1 MRVAVVGAGCCG
13 ITAVK
18 ACLEEGLDVVCF
30 EKASDCGGL
39 WWYRDETPESGTGTV
54 MRFTVANTSKEMSCY
69 SDFPPDKDAPVFMPH
84 WQTLRYIRSYADHF
98 GVTPKIR
105 FNHDVL
111 RLDRDGTLRIRDS
124 KTGREWEDVFDGV
137 LVCTGHHGSPSVPDI
152 PGRELFR
159 GRVMHS
165 REYKYA
171 DDSFRDKTVVVV
183 GFANSALDVAVNL
196 SSVARQVFVSTRRI
210 NWVLPCHYKSI
221 PIDAYLYNQTRLWLF
236 SWLPLSWY
244 GRFVARVVNDAWD
257 HKALGVQ
264 PSHDT
269 LSQALVINQYIDG
282 KILDGTV
289 KIRGPPQRFT
299 ENGLVMNYV
308 EEDVDAVVFA
318 TGFTTGLPFQTDALS
333 RDGER
338 LLLYKMMIPPANPNV
353 AFLGFVDGNAN
364 LLQAFEMQARYMARV
379 FSGKVKLPSRE
390 AMEADVAATQQKMK
404 SFYVPTSRH
413 SLMIDKIA
421 YVEELAKIIGV
432 KPNYFKLLLTDP
444 KVYYALVT
452 SPVLNYQYRLEGPHS
467 WKGARDA
474 ILGFQ
479 DRMRAPL
486 RRRNGENGRPSSAK
500 NCITVGKLSTLL
512 VAVGVS
518 VYLIS
523 GSLRSAQQNASLAC
537 EMAAKH
543 LPLFAATPLLY
554 IANRVAPT

>member
-1 MRVAVVGAGCCG
+1 MRIAVVGAGCCG

-18 ACLEEGLDVVCF
+18 ACLEEGLDVVGF

-39 WWYRDETPESGTGTV
+39 WWYREETPESGTGTV

-84 WQTLRYIRSYADHF
+84 WQTLEYIRSYADHF

-152 PGRELFR
+152 PGRELYR

-183 GFANSALDVAVNL
+183 GFANSAMDVAVNL
-196 SSVARQVFVSTRRI
+196 STVARQVFLSTRRI
-210 NWVLPCHYKSI
+210 NWVLPCHYKSV
-221 PIDAYLYNQTRLWLF
+221 PMDVYAYNQARLWLF
-236 SWLPLSWY
+236 SWFPLSWY
-244 GRFVARVVNDAWD
+244 GGFVERVANDTWD

-264 PSHDT
+264 PNHDI
-269 LSQALVINQYIDG
+269 LSQGLVINQYIDG
-282 KILDGTV
+282 KLLDGTV

-308 EEDVDAVVFA
+308 EEDVDAVIFA

-338 LLLYKMMIPPANPNV
+338 LLLYKMMIPPGNPNV
-353 AFLGFVDGNAN
+353 AFLGFIDGNAN

-379 FSGKVKLPSRE
+379 FSGKLKLPSRE
-390 AMEADVAATQQKMK
+390 AMEADVAATQQKIK
-404 SFYVPTSRH
+404 SFFVPTPRH

-444 KVYYALVT
+444 KVYYALMT

-479 DRMRAPL
+479 DRLQAPL
-486 RRRNGENGRPSSAK
+486 QRRKNDEKGLPSSAS
-500 NCITVGKLSTLL
+500 CVTVGKLSTLL
-512 VAVGVS
+512 VVIGISA
-518 VYLIS
+518 YLLS
-523 GSLRSAQQNASLAC
+523 GSLKSAQQNASLAC
-537 EMAAKH
+537 EMAAKR

-554 IANRVAPT
+554 IANWMSPI